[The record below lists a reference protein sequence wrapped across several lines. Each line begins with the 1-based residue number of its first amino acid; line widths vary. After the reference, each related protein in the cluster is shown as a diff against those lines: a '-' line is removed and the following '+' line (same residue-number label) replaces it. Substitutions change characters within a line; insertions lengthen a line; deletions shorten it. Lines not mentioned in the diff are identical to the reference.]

1 MKKTILFLALIQF
14 IFTYSLYSQKGKE
27 QTIFVSVEYGEVGG
41 ATLSWPDDPNF
52 TGTYNI
58 FENKSEYTQDFEY
71 VDFVTGNSWTDNS
84 YEIGTTK
91 EILVTK
97 KEGNRVTAF
106 NVISIGKEVEVPFF
120 KGGIILLVDETHSI
134 SLENEIFQVQNE
146 LLQEGWEVIKLDVPR
161 TNTPEE
167 IKQLILQVKDG
178 MLQELKAIY
187 IIGHVPVPYSGHFS
201 LTGTALPPDGHIEGS
216 GNHTGAW
223 PADMFYGDLDG
234 NWTDQSVNYTDSK
247 SERNK
252 NIPGDGKFDQS
263 APPSDIDVIVSR
275 VDFYDMAAFLEEE
288 VELLRNYLQRTSS
301 WRQGRARYIYRGLI
315 DDNFK
320 SLNISASAYRAI
332 SNLIGTD
339 SLFDDRDY
347 LTEIKYSETEFTN
360 YYFSFGMG
368 AGSYTSCNGI
378 GKTNDF
384 VENKIK
390 TIFTGLSGSYFG
402 DWDSKNNILRATLAS
417 GALGSFWSGI
427 PHWYLNKLGV
437 GGTIGDCLLYTQNAD
452 YVGSNITVS
461 LNGSQRKVHT
471 TLMGD
476 PTLTFNPV
484 HQPAEIN
491 VTKEAGAIRIS
502 WEEDT
507 PYSDGHFLYRMNN
520 DNGEIVKVNDE
531 IITGKEY
538 IDVTAPTGSFTY
550 ILRATNLVELP
561 NSSYYSVGM
570 GSFSEPISYVTSV
583 NYVKDNDFV
592 VAPNP
597 SSGSFRIDLPANVN
611 NIETLEIR
619 DMTGNIVYK
628 HTGNLLAEQ
637 VISTNLAT
645 GSYVLIANTKT
656 RTLIKKLQIVR

>member
-14 IFTYSLYSQKGKE
+14 IFTYSLFSQKGKE
-27 QTIFVSVEYGEVGG
+27 QTIFISVEYGETGG

-91 EILVTK
+91 EIMVTK
-97 KEGNRVTAF
+97 KEGNRIIAF
-106 NVISIGKEVEVPFF
+106 NVISIGKEVEVPFN

-134 SLENEIFQVQNE
+134 SLESEIFQVQNE

-161 TNTPEE
+161 TNTPAE

-201 LTGTALPPDGHIEGS
+201 LTGTALPPDGHVEGS

-223 PADMFYGDLDG
+223 PADMYYGDLDG
-234 NWTDQSVNYTDSK
+234 NWTDQSVNYTDSR
-247 SERNK
+247 SDRNN
-252 NIPGDGKFDQS
+252 NIPGDGKYDQS
-263 APPSDIDVIVSR
+263 APPSDIDLIVSR
-275 VDFYDMAAFLEEE
+275 VDFHDMAAFPEDE
-288 VELLRNYLQRTSS
+288 VEMIKNYLLRTSN
-301 WRQGRARYIYRGLI
+301 WRQGKTEYVLRGLI

-320 SLNISASAYRAI
+320 GLNISASGHRAI

-339 SLFDDRDY
+339 SLFEDRDY
-347 LTEIKYSETEFTN
+347 LTELKDNN

-378 GKTNDF
+378 GKTSDF

-427 PHWYLNKLGV
+427 PHWYLHKLGV

-476 PTLTFNPV
+476 PTLTFKPV
-484 HQPAEIN
+484 PQPTVIEVA
-491 VTKEAGAIRIS
+491 KEAGAIRIS
-502 WEEDT
+502 WEDDT
-507 PYSDGHFLYRMNN
+507 PNSDGYFLYRRNKVT
-520 DNGEIVKVNDE
+520 GELVKVNDE
-531 IITGKEY
+531 IIKEKEF
-538 IDVTAPTGSFTY
+538 IDITAPTGTLRY
-550 ILRATNLVELP
+550 ILRAVELVELP
-561 NSSYYSVGM
+561 NSSYYSMSM
-570 GSFSEPISYVTSV
+570 GSFSDPIVYVTSV
-583 NYVKDNDFV
+583 NYEKDNDFV

-611 NIETLEIR
+611 NIESLEIR

-628 HTGNLLAEQ
+628 HTGNVLAEQ
-637 VISTNLAT
+637 VVSTNLAT
-645 GSYVLIANTKT
+645 GSYVLIANTST